1 MLNVFFF
8 FFYLFYRFILFYL
21 LIILHI
27 YNYSETLKHSIILKL
42 FLQMP
47 VSKTLKRAVI
57 FG

>member
-1 MLNVFFF
+1 MFFFFF

-27 YNYSETLKHSIILKL
+27 YNYSETLKQSIILKL
-42 FLQMP
+42 FLQMHI
-47 VSKTLKRAVI
+47 SKTLKRAVI